1 MIILTIKQLFDT
13 QKKRLANFLDSESE
27 AAQTLLIIF
36 ENIKGW
42 SMTDILV
49 RGDDAASD
57 FVIQQIEQAVNKVLA
72 GEPVQYVFGKAHFY
86 GLILNVSPATLIPR
100 PETAELVDLIVDK
113 YKGNS
118 DLKVFDIAT
127 GSGCIAVAL
136 ARNLPF
142 SEVDAIDISD
152 KALEVAKS
160 NNELLH
166 TNVNFYN
173 GDILSLKKPES
184 PIYDVIVSNPPYIAR
199 SEAKEMSDVVLD
211 HEPDIALFVPDDDPL
226 KFYKP
231 ISTYAVDA
239 LKPGGTLYFEINPL
253 FADDLK
259 KFMMK
264 QPWESVDIV
273 RDMQRNNRFIIAIK

>member
-1 MIILTIKQLFDT
+1 MTVKQLFDT
-13 QKKRLANFLDSESE
+13 HKKRLANFLDSESE

-49 RGDDAASD
+49 RGDDEASE
-57 FVIQQIEQAVNKVLA
+57 FVIQQTEQTVNRVID
-72 GEPVQYVFGKAHFY
+72 GEPVQYIFGKAHFY
-86 GLILNVSPATLIPR
+86 GLIINVSPATLIPR

-113 YKGNS
+113 YKGKS

-127 GSGCIAVAL
+127 GSGCIALAL

-142 SEVDAIDISD
+142 SQVDAIDISD

-160 NNELLH
+160 NNELLR
-166 TNVNFYN
+166 TNVDFKE
-173 GDILSLKKPES
+173 GDILSLKQPLS
-184 PIYDVIVSNPPYIAR
+184 PIYDIIVSNPPYIAR
-199 SEAKEMSDVVLD
+199 QEAKGMSSVVLD

-231 ISTYAVDA
+231 ILTYAFKA
-239 LKPGGTLYFEINPL
+239 LKPSGTLYFEINPL

-259 KFMMK
+259 KIMLSQSWK
-264 QPWESVDIV
+264 SVDIV
-273 RDMQRNNRFIIAIK
+273 RDMQRNNRFIIAIR

>member
-1 MIILTIKQLFDT
+1 MTVKHLFDT
-13 QKKRLANFLDSESE
+13 QKKRLANFLESESE

-49 RGDDAASD
+49 RGDDEASE
-57 FVIQQIEQAVNKVLA
+57 FVIQQTEQAVDKVLN
-72 GEPVQYVFGKAHFY
+72 GEPVQYIFGKAHFY
-86 GLILNVSPATLIPR
+86 GLIVNVSPATLIPR

-113 YKGNS
+113 YKGKS
-118 DLKVFDIAT
+118 DLRVFDIAT

-142 SEVDAIDISD
+142 SQVDAIDISE

-160 NNELLH
+160 NNELLR
-166 TNVNFYN
+166 TKVNFCE
-173 GDILSLKKPES
+173 GDILALNQPTS
-184 PIYDVIVSNPPYIAR
+184 PIYDIIVSNPPYIAR
-199 SEAKEMSDVVLD
+199 REANEMSSVVLD

-231 ISTYAVDA
+231 ISKYAIDA
-239 LKPGGTLYFEINPL
+239 LKPGGTIYFEINPL

-259 KFMMK
+259 KFMLA
-264 QPWESVDIV
+264 QSWESVDIV
-273 RDMQRNNRFIIAIK
+273 RDMQRNNRFIIATR

>member
-1 MIILTIKQLFDT
+1 MTVKHLFDT
-13 QKKRLANFLDSESE
+13 QKKRLANFLESESE

-49 RGDDAASD
+49 RGDDEASE
-57 FVIQQIEQAVNKVLA
+57 FVIQQTEQAVDKVLN
-72 GEPVQYVFGKAHFY
+72 GEPVQYIFGKAHFY
-86 GLILNVSPATLIPR
+86 GLIVNVSPATLIPR

-113 YKGNS
+113 YKGKS
-118 DLKVFDIAT
+118 DLRVFDIAT

-142 SEVDAIDISD
+142 SQVDAIDISE

-160 NNELLH
+160 NNERLR
-166 TNVNFYN
+166 TKVNFCE
-173 GDILSLKKPES
+173 GDILALNQPTS
-184 PIYDVIVSNPPYIAR
+184 PIYDIIVSNPPYIAR
-199 SEAKEMSDVVLD
+199 REANEMSSVVLD

-231 ISTYAVDA
+231 ISKYAIDA
-239 LKPGGTLYFEINPL
+239 LKPGGTIYFEINPL

-259 KFMMK
+259 KFMLAQSWK
-264 QPWESVDIV
+264 SVDIV
-273 RDMQRNNRFIIAIK
+273 RDMQRNNRFIIATR

>member
-1 MIILTIKQLFDT
+1 MTVKQLFDT
-13 QKKRLANFLDSESE
+13 HKKRLANFLDSESE

-49 RGDDAASD
+49 RGDDEASE
-57 FVIQQIEQAVNKVLA
+57 FVIQQTEQAVNRVIE
-72 GEPVQYVFGKAHFY
+72 GEPVQYILGKAHFY
-86 GLILNVSPATLIPR
+86 GLIINVSPATLIPR

-113 YKGNS
+113 YKGIS
-118 DLKVFDIAT
+118 DLRVFDIAT

-142 SEVDAIDISD
+142 SQVDAIDISD
-152 KALEVAKS
+152 KALDVAKS
-160 NNELLH
+160 NNELLR
-166 TNVNFYN
+166 TNVDFKE
-173 GDILSLKKPES
+173 GDILSLKQPLS
-184 PIYDVIVSNPPYIAR
+184 PIYDIIVSNPPYIAR
-199 SEAKEMSDVVLD
+199 REAKEMSSVVLD

-231 ISTYAVDA
+231 ISTYAVEA

-259 KFMMK
+259 KFMLS
-264 QPWESVDIV
+264 QQWRSVDIV
-273 RDMQRNNRFIIAIK
+273 RDMQRNNRFIIATR